1 MEEGWVQL
9 LPLVLLASCETTGN
23 IWRVGIQRNV
33 SFKITI
39 ITKPLNDA
47 KVKCVGF
54 SSI

>member
-23 IWRVGIQRNV
+23 RVGIQRNV